1 MQGLISKSPTNEEE
15 KTSFSNEEPP
25 AESYGSETDICNIEL
40 SMAGDQLNEEYI
52 TQNGLTEQEMFEIF
66 NSGVISFEEY

>member
-1 MQGLISKSPTNEEE
+1 MSKSPPNEEE

-25 AESYGSETDICNIEL
+25 VESYGSETDICNIEM

-52 TQNGLTEQEMFEIF
+52 T
-66 NSGVISFEEY
+66 